1 MKVSNKVIESIINFS
16 KSCNVNEE
24 RERMEATTRKQ
35 EKTYLG
41 GSFYNVNIN

>member
-1 MKVSNKVIESIINFS
+1 MKVSRKVIESILNFS
-16 KSCNVNEE
+16 IFGNVNEE
-24 RERMEATTRKQ
+24 RKRMEAMTRKQ